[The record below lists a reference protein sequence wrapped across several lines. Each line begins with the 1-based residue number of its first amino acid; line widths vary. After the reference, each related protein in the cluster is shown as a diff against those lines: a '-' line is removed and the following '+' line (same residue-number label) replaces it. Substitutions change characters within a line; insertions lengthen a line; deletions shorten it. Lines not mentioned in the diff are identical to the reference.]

1 MRKLSITA
9 YKWMNRYN
17 NLSAPLKASF
27 WFAVC
32 SILQKGISFITVPIF
47 TRMLSTDQY
56 GVYSLYQSWVSILS
70 VLTTFNLYMGVA
82 NTGIVKFEKDSEG
95 FISSLQSLTSFLFLA
110 IWFLY
115 LFNTGLWNRITGLST
130 FLMQTMFV
138 EIFFG
143 MGLSFWSVKQRCRY
157 NYRLLITITVIMSI
171 SSPILGIMAVGLTV
185 YKAEARIISFVF
197 VQVIFGGVLYI
208 SNIKDGKKIID
219 IPYWKYALCMG
230 IPLILHYLSQSILS
244 QSDRIMIS
252 KLVGNDK
259 TAIYSVAYNVS
270 SIMLIV
276 TNAINNSF
284 HPYAL
289 RKLRDKEY
297 DSLRRSSNLLIIFVG
312 MVTFIV
318 ILFGPEVIRVLGG
331 EVYSQAQ
338 WIMPPVA
345 LSVYFMFLY
354 PLFGNI
360 EMYYGKTKMVMM
372 VSTIGAILNIV
383 LNYVFI
389 PKFGF
394 VAAGYTTLI
403 CYIIYCVMHYL
414 SAKKIFVKI
423 GEIREVYDLKFIC
436 AFSGTMI
443 IGTMLITMIYV
454 YAVIRWMLIICIC
467 ILGVIN
473 RKKILK
479 MIGEMRN
486 I

>member
-1 MRKLSITA
+1 
-9 YKWMNRYN
+9 
-17 NLSAPLKASF
+17 
-27 WFAVC
+27 
-32 SILQKGISFITVPIF
+32 
-47 TRMLSTDQY
+47 
-56 GVYSLYQSWVSILS
+56 
-70 VLTTFNLYMGVA
+70 
-82 NTGIVKFEKDSEG
+82 
-95 FISSLQSLTSFLFLA
+95 
-110 IWFLY
+110 
-115 LFNTGLWNRITGLST
+115 
-130 FLMQTMFV
+130 
-138 EIFFG
+138 
-143 MGLSFWSVKQRCRY
+143 
-157 NYRLLITITVIMSI
+157 
-171 SSPILGIMAVGLTV
+171 
-185 YKAEARIISFVF
+185 
-197 VQVIFGGVLYI
+197 
-208 SNIKDGKKIID
+208 
-219 IPYWKYALCMG
+219 
-230 IPLILHYLSQSILS
+230 
-244 QSDRIMIS
+244 
-252 KLVGNDK
+252 
-259 TAIYSVAYNVS
+259 
-270 SIMLIV
+270 
-276 TNAINNSF
+276 
-284 HPYAL
+284 
-289 RKLRDKEY
+289 
-297 DSLRRSSNLLIIFVG
+297 
-312 MVTFIV
+312 
-318 ILFGPEVIRVLGG
+318 
-331 EVYSQAQ
+331 
-338 WIMPPVA
+338 MPPVA